1 MALQRRE
8 KSSPEIPTGSM
19 ADIVFLLLVF
29 FLVTT
34 TMNQDKGNWYA
45 LATGRRESKKIQK
58 KNICNIWVNVNGDI
72 LINLEQNVPLNMLRA
87 DIEQRLA
94 QNEKLIV
101 SLKADEETPYEK
113 FIDVLDEIKLSG
125 ADKISLASPSE

>member
-34 TMNQDKGNWYA
+34 TMNQDKGIGMHLPPA
-45 LATGRRESKKIQK
+45 GESKKIQK

-72 LINLEQNVPLNMLRA
+72 LINLEQNVPLNMLRT

>member
-1 MALQRRE
+1 MVCTFRRQA
-8 KSSPEIPTGSM
+8 SP
-19 ADIVFLLLVF
+19 
-29 FLVTT
+29 
-34 TMNQDKGNWYA
+34 
-45 LATGRRESKKIQK
+45 RKIQK
-58 KNICNIWVNVNGDI
+58 KNICNVWVNVNGDI

>member
-34 TMNQDKGNWYA
+34 TMNQDKGIGMHLPPA
-45 LATGRRESKKIQK
+45 GESKKIQK
-58 KNICNIWVNVNGDI
+58 KNICNVWVNVNGEI
-72 LINLEQNVPLNMLRA
+72 LINLEQSVPLNLLRA